1 MASYYGLGIR
11 AVADSP
17 TVIKELEAQDDA
29 AKLTLFGCGLR
40 SLRGL
45 PPLRQLTELVLAAN
59 ELGPSLD
66 ALFPALSTC
75 TLLTTL
81 DLSQNALESLVT
93 KNRLPSLEV
102 LDVSSNKLRSLDGLA
117 TFAPSLKKCKTHDN
131 LEPLEWEQE
140 DDVDALVERALR
152 TSVEVPRP
160 ADRRK
165 MAAMASATTVQFEEA
180 RRQRLRADAV
190 EKENAMLDEALVAA
204 HARVEEL
211 EERLRSC
218 QQQVASA
225 ERKATR
231 SLRRAEAEAQDLLRT
246 AAARRVVGALRRYE
260 DGASL
265 KSVRDVFAYWRRGTH
280 AVTSQSRDAKHAA
293 ACDSLRK
300 DLEAAH
306 RRHAALSDELNDA
319 HDERLAFEASR
330 ASAAEARTEQL
341 EARHST
347 IIDEREAALEAS
359 LHARAAD
366 DERRRAAEARQRSD
380 LERALNAELIRE
392 RRDADDRFA
401 HAAAAGAVAFAA
413 IEKRAAL
420 CDAALV
426 EAKSRDASARQQLAE
441 LKRAYAALAAREA
454 ESAARAN
461 QGEAREAS
469 LRDALAEVSEFTRL
483 QKSALVDATAAA
495 QRAEAAKRD
504 AEAALRRDR
513 VAFRQRLDA
522 AEAEAVALSAR
533 RREDN
538 EERARLDALVHESV
552 EAAEE
557 ARRVVLERDET
568 VRAARAAREAADA
581 AAAASSDERSRLH
594 ESVDELQEDL
604 DKARRVNEDG
614 GRKLR
619 LSREAERRLRGVVAE
634 LRAHPRDDHELETVE
649 SKLAERE
656 RELKYAEAELA
667 GLSSVF
673 EAKERDLRAGLEAER
688 RQLELRA
695 RDAVEVSEQAQQD
708 AMDARNLVGE
718 LRARLRGALEKT
730 AAPETEPP
738 PEPPSSACPY

>member
-11 AVADSP
+11 TIADSP
-17 TVIKELEAQDDA
+17 TVIKELEAQDDVG
-29 AKLTLFGCGLR
+29 KLTLFGCGLR

-75 TLLTTL
+75 TVLTTL

-93 KNRLPSLEV
+93 KNRLSSLEI

-117 TFAPSLKKCKTHDN
+117 TFAPSLKKCKTQDN
-131 LEPLEWEQE
+131 LAALEWEQE

-211 EERLRSC
+211 EERLKSC

-231 SLRRAEAEAQDLLRT
+231 SLRRAEAEAQDVLRA

-260 DGASL
+260 EGASVR
-265 KSVRDVFAYWRRGTH
+265 SVRDVFAYWRRGTH
-280 AVTSQSRDAKHAA
+280 AVTSQSMEERHAA
-293 ACDSLRK
+293 ACDALRK

-306 RRHAALSDELNDA
+306 QRHAALSDELTEA

-330 ASAAEARTEQL
+330 ASAAEARTEHL
-341 EARHST
+341 EARHT
-347 IIDEREAALEAS
+347 THMDEREAALEAS
-359 LHARAAD
+359 LTARAAD

-380 LERALNAELIRE
+380 LERAINAELIRE
-392 RRDADDRFA
+392 RREADDRFA

-420 CDAALV
+420 SDAALV
-426 EAKSRDASARQQLAE
+426 EARSRDASARQQLAE
-441 LKRAYAALAAREA
+441 LKKAYAALAAREA
-454 ESAARAN
+454 ESAARAT
-461 QGEAREAS
+461 QGAAREAS

-483 QKSALVDATAAA
+483 QKSALVDATAAS
-495 QRAEAAKRD
+495 QRAEAARQD

-513 VAFRQRLDA
+513 AALRQRLDA
-522 AEAEAVALSAR
+522 AEAAAASLHAR

-557 ARRVVLERDET
+557 ARRVVLERDES
-568 VRAARAAREAADA
+568 VREARAAREAADA
-581 AAAASSDERSRLH
+581 AAAASMDERSRLH
-594 ESVDELQEDL
+594 ESVDELHEDL

-667 GLSSVF
+667 GLSQVF

-688 RQLELRA
+688 RQLEARA
-695 RDAVEVSEQAQQD
+695 REAVDTAEQAQQD

-738 PEPPSSACPY
+738 PEPPASACPY